1 MRTKRALYNFL
12 TDFFPL
18 ILITLIGLLKLKL
31 INVNLGEE
39 LSGMNTLYVNIMTYL
54 SIMDGGLASALIFR
68 LYKPI
73 ADSDT
78 DKISALVSGGKRIFN
93 LIGAAML
100 VIGIVVS
107 FFVFFFFKREAGS
120 TITYSY
126 MQTTFLIYLISSVIP
141 YLVVV
146 NKSLFEAGQRKY
158 VTNMV
163 LQSFMIFKSIVEIIL
178 LMNGYGLIEM
188 YLLLAFCNI
197 ASSIIIY
204 FLSKRAYPEINFK
217 AENKDY
223 GMLGDVKNLLIHKIG
238 TMVAYNIDSMIIGVV
253 LGMAVVPFYT
263 AYQYITDN
271 LMTMIG
277 KITYSVTAGVG
288 DLLAR
293 DKKRAFE
300 VFNELNNLSFFIA
313 SIVCVPLVLVINQFI
328 DVWQPGLFNTNWA
341 MAICFVLQLFY
352 YVIRMPPTTY
362 TNAAGLF
369 KETRLCPIIECA
381 VNLTLSLT
389 LINII
394 GLPGVLIA
402 TFIAYLV
409 SDYFIKPRI
418 IYHQVFD
425 EKVMPYYGK
434 NLLFIAL
441 IIILSLGFVNV
452 LPFFDFSGYL
462 SWFVSSCILFILNF
476 VIVFAVY
483 KISGQANFM
492 NRVFD
497 MIKRRVGKA

>member
-253 LGMAVVPFYT
+253 LGMAVVPFYA

-352 YVIRMPPTTY
+352 YVIRMPLTTY

>member
-1 MRTKRALYNFL
+1 
-12 TDFFPL
+12 
-18 ILITLIGLLKLKL
+18 
-31 INVNLGEE
+31 
-39 LSGMNTLYVNIMTYL
+39 
-54 SIMDGGLASALIFR
+54 
-68 LYKPI
+68 
-73 ADSDT
+73 
-78 DKISALVSGGKRIFN
+78 
-93 LIGAAML
+93 
-100 VIGIVVS
+100 
-107 FFVFFFFKREAGS
+107 
-120 TITYSY
+120 
-126 MQTTFLIYLISSVIP
+126 
-141 YLVVV
+141 
-146 NKSLFEAGQRKY
+146 
-158 VTNMV
+158 
-163 LQSFMIFKSIVEIIL
+163 
-178 LMNGYGLIEM
+178 
-188 YLLLAFCNI
+188 
-197 ASSIIIY
+197 
-204 FLSKRAYPEINFK
+204 
-217 AENKDY
+217 
-223 GMLGDVKNLLIHKIG
+223 
-238 TMVAYNIDSMIIGVV
+238 
-253 LGMAVVPFYT
+253 
-263 AYQYITDN
+263 
-271 LMTMIG
+271 
-277 KITYSVTAGVG
+277 
-288 DLLAR
+288 
-293 DKKRAFE
+293 
-300 VFNELNNLSFFIA
+300 
-313 SIVCVPLVLVINQFI
+313 
-328 DVWQPGLFNTNWA
+328 

-352 YVIRMPPTTY
+352 YVIRMPLTTY

>member
-217 AENKDY
+217 AE
-223 GMLGDVKNLLIHKIG
+223 IKI
-238 TMVAYNIDSMIIGVV
+238 M
-253 LGMAVVPFYT
+253 
-263 AYQYITDN
+263 
-271 LMTMIG
+271 
-277 KITYSVTAGVG
+277 K
-288 DLLAR
+288 
-293 DKKRAFE
+293 
-300 VFNELNNLSFFIA
+300 
-313 SIVCVPLVLVINQFI
+313 C
-328 DVWQPGLFNTNWA
+328 WA
-341 MAICFVLQLFY
+341 M
-352 YVIRMPPTTY
+352 
-362 TNAAGLF
+362 
-369 KETRLCPIIECA
+369 
-381 VNLTLSLT
+381 
-389 LINII
+389 
-394 GLPGVLIA
+394 
-402 TFIAYLV
+402 
-409 SDYFIKPRI
+409 
-418 IYHQVFD
+418 
-425 EKVMPYYGK
+425 
-434 NLLFIAL
+434 
-441 IIILSLGFVNV
+441 
-452 LPFFDFSGYL
+452 
-462 SWFVSSCILFILNF
+462 
-476 VIVFAVY
+476 
-483 KISGQANFM
+483 
-492 NRVFD
+492 
-497 MIKRRVGKA
+497 